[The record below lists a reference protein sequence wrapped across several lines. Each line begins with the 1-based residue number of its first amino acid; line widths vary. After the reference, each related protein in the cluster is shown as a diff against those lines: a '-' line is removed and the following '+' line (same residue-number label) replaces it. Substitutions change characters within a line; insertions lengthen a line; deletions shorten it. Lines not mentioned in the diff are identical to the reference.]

1 MGQNFTSSSIVKSYS
16 VARVIGS
23 SSTGGLVG
31 LSSGG
36 TYINSSFWDSA
47 ATGRAGGKTTT
58 QMKTSET
65 FANAGW
71 DFNQTGVWKM
81 IRGVTYPKLAWETLE
96 NISPSEL
103 NSSVQ
108 LEFTE
113 NLPVGSVIGSFVAT
127 DLNYPSE
134 VSFSCLSSQNR
145 ELFTLDSNGTLKT
158 ATTFDYESNVSNYTI
173 TVQAKDELN
182 ATAEGNFT
190 ITLQNVV
197 EDLDQDGTE
206 DHFDDDI
213 DGDGFTNAQELAY
226 GSNPLDENSV
236 ANAAPTDLNT
246 SSNLSILE
254 NLPPV
259 NG

>member
-1 MGQNFTSSSIVKSYS
+1 MAPTLTVPFGTVLRLGVREVKQP
-16 VARVIGS
+16 
-23 SSTGGLVG
+23 
-31 LSSGG
+31 
-36 TYINSSFWDSA
+36 
-47 ATGRAGGKTTT
+47 T
-58 QMKTSET
+58 QMKTPET

-81 IRGVTYPKLAWETLE
+81 IRRVTYPKLAWETLE

-103 NSSVQ
+103 NSTVQ

-134 VSFSCLSSQNR
+134 VSFSLNSYSQNR
-145 ELFTLDSNGTLKT
+145 ELFTLDTNGTLKT
-158 ATTFDYESNVSNYTI
+158 ATTFDYESNASNYTI
-173 TVQAKDELN
+173 TIQAKDELN
-182 ATAEGNFT
+182 ATTEGNFT
-190 ITLQNVV
+190 VTLQNVV

-226 GSNPLDENSV
+226 GSDPLDKNSV

-254 NLPPV
+254 NLPLV